1 MGNCM
6 KETWESVV
14 GYEGLYEISN
24 YGDVK
29 SLARFKCKKDRIL
42 KPGKDSD
49 GYLQFTLRKNN
60 KPKTFKV
67 YKLVLEAFIGPCP
80 PGMQRCHNDGN
91 KENNFVEN
99 LRYDTQSGNM
109 QDKNRHGTMSN
120 QKGSKNNNSELNE
133 LRVRVIK
140 RLLEDGYLTQREIA
154 KIFDVHFST
163 ISEISRNKNWKHIKQ
178 EV

>member
-1 MGNCM
+1 MQEIWKPIIN
-6 KETWESVV
+6 
-14 GYEGLYEISN
+14 YEELYEVSN

-42 KPGKDSD
+42 KPGHDKD

-91 KENNFVEN
+91 KENNFVNN

-109 QDKNRHGTMSN
+109 QDKNKHGTMPD
-120 QKGSKNNNSELNE
+120 QGGSKNNFAKLDELQ
-133 LRVRVIK
+133 VRIIK
-140 RLLEDGYLTQREIA
+140 RLIEDGYLTQRELA
-154 KIFDVHFST
+154 KIFNVHFST
-163 ISEISRNKNWKHIKQ
+163 ISEIARNKMWKHIRKDL
-178 EV
+178 